1 MDFQNLP
8 AILTPD
14 LGLLFWMLLAFLIIF
29 FVLAKF
35 GFPAITKMVEDRK
48 AYIDDSLEKA
58 REANEKIANIK
69 QESEALLK
77 EAREQQSQILK
88 EAQATREKIVE
99 KAQDKAREEGA
110 RIIADAKA
118 EIESEKAN
126 AVSEIRKQ
134 VSKLSVEIASKILR
148 QNLATDAKQMELI
161 DRLLDEVSASSG
173 ENKENK

>member
-1 MDFQNLP
+1 
-8 AILTPD
+8 
-14 LGLLFWMLLAFLIIF
+14 
-29 FVLAKF
+29 
-35 GFPAITKMVEDRK
+35 
-48 AYIDDSLEKA
+48 
-58 REANEKIANIK
+58 
-69 QESEALLK
+69 
-77 EAREQQSQILK
+77 
-88 EAQATREKIVE
+88 VE

-148 QNLATDAKQMELI
+148 QNLAKDAKQMELI

-173 ENKENK
+173 ENKENN